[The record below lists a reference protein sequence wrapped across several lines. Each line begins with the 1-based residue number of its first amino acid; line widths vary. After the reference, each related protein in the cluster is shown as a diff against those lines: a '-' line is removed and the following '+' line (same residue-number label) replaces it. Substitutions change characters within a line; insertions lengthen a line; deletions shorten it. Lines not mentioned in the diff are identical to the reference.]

1 MISSQDI
8 IRPVLATT
16 AAIAALLI
24 GSRSGWCLPSYI
36 TRTKM
41 KNTKKENNSKN
52 EEQNSDDNS
61 DEDDEKIDIDI
72 DLSVLPCIRNRR
84 SIFPNSYRKNPI
96 KKIDKSIIQ
105 SLLDAALW
113 SPFHG
118 NCYKDSH
125 HPAQFVILGKESM
138 DEMQQ
143 LTLDYYDKNWK
154 TVGWP
159 GSSSSCTDDNNTE
172 KEYRKWRTMTEDEIT
187 NRWKPVEYMIAII
200 MRRQSTPTKRFPE
213 WEELA
218 GKLFLE
224 SFNIYSSWLD
234 GSFVRSFF
242 PSNNETYPTKFV
254 FISRSIIFVFFIF
267 TFTQFLRRACSCCNS
282 CTEYTYPGL
291 YQISSTGLLLEF
303 LACCGT

>member
-1 MISSQDI
+1 MMISSQD

-41 KNTKKENNSKN
+41 KNTKEENNSKN
-52 EEQNSDDNS
+52 DEQNSDDS
-61 DEDDEKIDIDI
+61 DEDEKIEI

-96 KKIDKSIIQ
+96 TKIKKSIIQ

-138 DEMQQ
+138 DKMQQ
-143 LTLDYYDKNWK
+143 LSLDYYDKNWK
-154 TVGWP
+154 KVGWP

-172 KEYRKWRTMTEDEIT
+172 EEYMKWRNMTEDEIT

-218 GKLFLE
+218 AVAT
-224 SFNIYSSWLD
+224 SVQNIHIQACTRFPQLACYWSSWHSAARDSIEMKQFLKLK
-234 GSFVRSFF
+234 
-242 PSNNETYPTKFV
+242 NINEDKCMG
-254 FISRSIIFVFFIF
+254 FFIIAQKDP
-267 TFTQFLRRACSCCNS
+267 TRCSDKDRRKRDNS
-282 CTEYTYPGL
+282 TNSLMSIEWR
-291 YQISSTGLLLEF
+291 E
-303 LACCGT
+303 

>member
-1 MISSQDI
+1 MISSQDV
-8 IRPVLATT
+8 RSVLATT
-16 AAIAALLI
+16 AAIAALFI
-24 GSRSGWCLPSYI
+24 GSSSGWCLPSYI
-36 TRTKM
+36 TRSNNSRSSSTNM

-52 EEQNSDDNS
+52 DEQNSDDS
-61 DEDDEKIDIDI
+61 DEEKIDI

-84 SIFPNSYRKNPI
+84 SIFPNSYMKNPI

-118 NCYKDSH
+118 NCYKDSQ

-154 TVGWP
+154 KVGWP
-159 GSSSSCTDDNNTE
+159 GSSSTDNTE
-172 KEYRKWRTMTEDEIT
+172 EEYMKWRKMTEDEIT

-218 GKLFLE
+218 GKL
-224 SFNIYSSWLD
+224 
-234 GSFVRSFF
+234 
-242 PSNNETYPTKFV
+242 
-254 FISRSIIFVFFIF
+254 
-267 TFTQFLRRACSCCNS
+267 
-282 CTEYTYPGL
+282 
-291 YQISSTGLLLEF
+291 
-303 LACCGT
+303 